1 MKKGMTILLCC
12 LISCVFAIVLVSP
25 SVVDPNNTDWVING
39 GGDYLQH
46 YLGWR
51 YFREAPWSRQFLF
64 MRNLNYPVGTSVI
77 VTDSNPLFCLI
88 FKGLSPLLSAD
99 FQFNGIWLVFSYTL
113 LGLFACLCAW
123 KMTADPVFSF
133 LTVGWVLVNPVIL
146 QRAMIHDTLTAHWL
160 ILAAFWLLLER
171 RQKWNAFGW
180 GILVCLTMLIHAY
193 FMPMIAW
200 VLALQLLFDLQDHRR
215 AVDII
220 IPVFVFLLAFIGS
233 YVFFGYRYIE
243 GQSGSYGELSLN
255 LNAFLDPDGTSLFLK
270 DRVHFPLQY
279 EGFNYWGL
287 GLLILFP
294 FPLCLLPR
302 VGWKRLTVAFFP
314 LILLILLA
322 AGNEGTFDLI
332 SLWSIEL
339 PERLQTFLSVFRSSG
354 RLVWPLYY
362 AAVLT
367 ALYSLR
373 NRKLLGLCVMAALM
387 ILQWADLNPCVQD
400 VFTRFRLP
408 VNTLPEVDASF
419 DSLSEGKQAL
429 FVSDGASKEI
439 DAFAL
444 YAVEHHMRFN
454 RGTNARG
461 IKPIYDG
468 EMADLSSLTCDNI
481 SSDSI
486 YVFMDPNDLPESCEG
501 CTETIG
507 SYSVLRSADR

>member
-1 MKKGMTILLCC
+1 MKKGMTIFLCC
-12 LISCVFAIVLVSP
+12 LVSCIFAIVLVSP
-25 SVVDPNNTDWVING
+25 AVVDPYNTDWVNNG

-51 YFREAPWSRQFLF
+51 FFREAPWSRQFHF

-88 FKGLSPLLSAD
+88 FKGLSPLISDD

-123 KMTADPVFSF
+123 KMTENPVFSF

-160 ILAAFWLLLER
+160 ILAAILLLLER
-171 RQKWNAFGW
+171 RQKWNPFGW

-200 VLALQLLFDLQDHRR
+200 VLALQLLFDLQDRR
-215 AVDII
+215 RVVEII
-220 IPVFVFLLAFIGS
+220 LPVIFFSLAFIGS
-233 YVFFGYRYIE
+233 YVFLGYRYIE

-255 LNAFLDPDGTSLFLK
+255 LNAFIDPDGTSLFLK

-279 EGFNYWGL
+279 EGYNYWGL

-294 FPLCLLPR
+294 FSLCFLSR
-302 VGWKRLTVAFFP
+302 VGRKRLSAAFLP

-332 SLWSIEL
+332 PLWNIEL
-339 PERLQTFLSVFRSSG
+339 PEKLQTILSVFRSSG

-362 AAVLT
+362 TAVFT
-367 ALYSLR
+367 ALYSFR
-373 NRKLLGLCVMAALM
+373 NLKRLGPFVMTALM
-387 ILQWADLNPCVQD
+387 VLQWVDLTICVRD
-400 VFTRFRLP
+400 VYTRFRFPANVLH
-408 VNTLPEVDASF
+408 EVDPSF
-419 DSLSEGKQAL
+419 DNFSEGKQAL

-444 YAVEHHMRFN
+444 YAVEHHMSFN

-461 IKPIYDG
+461 IKPIYGGDVV
-468 EMADLSSLTCDNI
+468 DFSLLTCETI
-481 SSDSI
+481 TPDSI
-486 YVFMDPNDLPESCEG
+486 YVFLDNNGLPESCKA
-501 CTETIG
+501 CAVTSG
-507 SYSVLRSADR
+507 SYSVLRSSD